1 MAKKSKHSEQG
12 GTGAILAL
20 QKAGITPVI
29 HTYEHDERAQAW
41 GLEAAQ
47 ALGLDPARVFKTL
60 LVSHE
65 KALAVVVIPVA
76 SRLDLKAIAK
86 QLGWK
91 KAQLADPTLA
101 QRTTGYVVGGIS
113 PLGQKKAL
121 PTLIDVSAAT
131 HETVFV
137 SGGRRGL
144 DLELDPQVLAQLTK
158 ANFAEV
164 AK

>member
-1 MAKKSKHSEQG
+1 MGPGS
-12 GTGAILAL
+12 
-20 QKAGITPVI
+20 
-29 HTYEHDERAQAW
+29 
-41 GLEAAQ
+41 AQ

-91 KAQLADPTLA
+91 KAQLADPDLA

-121 PTLIDVSAAT
+121 PTLIDTSAAT

-144 DLELDPQVLAQLTK
+144 DLELDPPGFSA
-158 ANFAEV
+158 AN
-164 AK
+164 KS

>member
-1 MAKKSKHSEQG
+1 MAKKSKHSET

-91 KAQLADPTLA
+91 KAQLADPDLA

-121 PTLIDVSAAT
+121 PTLIDTSAAT

-158 ANFAEV
+158 ASFAEV

>member
-1 MAKKSKHSEQG
+1 MAKKSKHSET

-65 KALAVVVIPVA
+65 KSLAVVVIPVA

-91 KAQLADPTLA
+91 KAQLADPALA

-121 PTLIDVSAAT
+121 PTLIDTSAAT

-158 ANFAEV
+158 ASFAEV

>member
-1 MAKKSKHSEQG
+1 MAKKSKRSEA

-91 KAQLADPTLA
+91 KAELADPALA

-113 PLGQKKAL
+113 PLGQKTPS
-121 PTLIDVSAAT
+121 PTLLDASAEQYQT
-131 HETVFV
+131 ILV
-137 SGGRRGL
+137 SGGKRGL
-144 DLELDPQVLAQLTK
+144 DIELSPADLLKLTGGSY
-158 ANFAEV
+158 APLRA
-164 AK
+164 

>member
-1 MAKKSKHSEQG
+1 MAKKSKRSEA

-65 KALAVVVIPVA
+65 KSLAVVVIPVA

-91 KAQLADPTLA
+91 KAELADPALA

-121 PTLIDVSAAT
+121 PTLIDASAAT

-158 ANFAEV
+158 ASFAEV

>member
-1 MAKKSKHSEQG
+1 MAKKSKHSEAG
-12 GTGAILAL
+12 PGAILAL

-91 KAQLADPTLA
+91 KAQLADPDLA

-121 PTLIDVSAAT
+121 PTLIDASAAT

-158 ANFAEV
+158 ASFAEV

>member
-1 MAKKSKHSEQG
+1 M
-12 GTGAILAL
+12 
-20 QKAGITPVI
+20 I

-91 KAQLADPTLA
+91 KAQLADPDLA

-121 PTLIDVSAAT
+121 PTLIDASAAT

-158 ANFAEV
+158 ASFAEV

>member
-1 MAKKSKHSEQG
+1 MAKKSKRSEA

-65 KALAVVVIPVA
+65 KSLAVVVIPVA

-91 KAQLADPTLA
+91 KAQLADPDLA

-121 PTLIDVSAAT
+121 PTLIDASAAT

-158 ANFAEV
+158 ASFAEV

>member
-1 MAKKSKHSEQG
+1 MAKKSKRSEA

-65 KALAVVVIPVA
+65 KALAVAVIPVA

-91 KAQLADPTLA
+91 KAQLADPDLA

-121 PTLIDVSAAT
+121 PTLIDASAAT

-144 DLELDPQVLAQLTK
+144 DLELDPKVLAQLTK
-158 ANFAEV
+158 ASFAEV

>member
-20 QKAGITPVI
+20 QEAGITPVI

-91 KAQLADPTLA
+91 KAQLADPALA

-121 PTLIDVSAAT
+121 PTLIDASAAT

-158 ANFAEV
+158 ASFAEV

>member
-1 MAKKSKHSEQG
+1 MAKKSKHSEA
-12 GTGAILAL
+12 GTSAILAL

-65 KALAVVVIPVA
+65 KALAVAVIPVA

-91 KAQLADPTLA
+91 KAQLADPDLA

-121 PTLIDVSAAT
+121 PTLIDASAAT

-158 ANFAEV
+158 ASFAEV

>member
-1 MAKKSKHSEQG
+1 MAKKSKHSET

-91 KAQLADPTLA
+91 KAQLADPDLA

-121 PTLIDVSAAT
+121 PTLIDTSAAT

-144 DLELDPQVLAQLTK
+144 DLELDPKVLAQLTK
-158 ANFAEV
+158 ASFAEV

>member
-1 MAKKSKHSEQG
+1 MAKKSKHSET

-91 KAQLADPTLA
+91 KAQLADPDLA

-121 PTLIDVSAAT
+121 PTLIDASAAT

-144 DLELDPQVLAQLTK
+144 DLELDPKVLAQLTK
-158 ANFAEV
+158 ASFAEV

>member
-1 MAKKSKHSEQG
+1 MAKKSKHSET

-29 HTYEHDERAQAW
+29 HTDEHDERAQAW

-91 KAQLADPTLA
+91 KAQLADPDLA

-121 PTLIDVSAAT
+121 PTLIDASAAT

-158 ANFAEV
+158 ASFAEV

>member
-1 MAKKSKHSEQG
+1 M
-12 GTGAILAL
+12 
-20 QKAGITPVI
+20 I

-91 KAQLADPTLA
+91 KAQLADPALA

-121 PTLIDVSAAT
+121 PTLIDTSAAT

-158 ANFAEV
+158 ASFAEV

>member
-1 MAKKSKHSEQG
+1 MAKKSKHSET

-91 KAQLADPTLA
+91 KAQLADPALA

-121 PTLIDVSAAT
+121 PTLIDASAAT

-144 DLELDPQVLAQLTK
+144 DLELDPKVLAQLTK
-158 ANFAEV
+158 ASFAEV

>member
-1 MAKKSKHSEQG
+1 MAKKSKRSET

-29 HTYEHDERAQAW
+29 HAYEHDERAQAW

-91 KAQLADPTLA
+91 KAQLADPDLA

-121 PTLIDVSAAT
+121 PTLIDASAAT

-158 ANFAEV
+158 ASFAEV

>member
-1 MAKKSKHSEQG
+1 MAKKSKHSET

-91 KAQLADPTLA
+91 KAQLADPALT

-121 PTLIDVSAAT
+121 PTLIDTSAAT

-158 ANFAEV
+158 ASFAEV

>member
-1 MAKKSKHSEQG
+1 MAKKSKHSET

-121 PTLIDVSAAT
+121 PTLIDASAAT

-158 ANFAEV
+158 ASFATV

>member
-1 MAKKSKHSEQG
+1 MAKKSKHSET

-121 PTLIDVSAAT
+121 PTLIDASAAT

-158 ANFAEV
+158 ASFAEV

>member
-76 SRLDLKAIAK
+76 SRLDLKAPNS
-86 QLGWK
+86 W
-91 KAQLADPTLA
+91 
-101 QRTTGYVVGGIS
+101 
-113 PLGQKKAL
+113 
-121 PTLIDVSAAT
+121 
-131 HETVFV
+131 
-137 SGGRRGL
+137 GGRKRSWL
-144 DLELDPQVLAQLTK
+144 IQTWPSAPPAMWWAAFRRWARKRLYLR
-158 ANFAEV
+158 
-164 AK
+164 

>member
-1 MAKKSKHSEQG
+1 MAKKSKHSET

-91 KAQLADPTLA
+91 KAELADPTLA

-121 PTLIDVSAAT
+121 PTLIDASAAT

-158 ANFAEV
+158 ASFAEV

>member
-12 GTGAILAL
+12 GTGASLAL

-91 KAQLADPTLA
+91 KAQLADPDLA

-121 PTLIDVSAAT
+121 PTLIDASAAT

-144 DLELDPQVLAQLTK
+144 DLELDPKVLAQLTK
-158 ANFAEV
+158 ASFAEV

>member
-1 MAKKSKHSEQG
+1 M
-12 GTGAILAL
+12 
-20 QKAGITPVI
+20 I

-91 KAQLADPTLA
+91 KAQLADPALA

-121 PTLIDVSAAT
+121 PTLIDTSAAT

-144 DLELDPQVLAQLTK
+144 DLELDPQVFSA
-158 ANFAEV
+158 AN
-164 AK
+164 KS

>member
-1 MAKKSKHSEQG
+1 MAKKSKHSEA

-20 QKAGITPVI
+20 QEAGITPVI
-29 HTYEHDERAQAW
+29 HAYEHDERAQAW

-91 KAQLADPTLA
+91 KAQLADPDLA

-121 PTLIDVSAAT
+121 PTLIDASAAT

-158 ANFAEV
+158 ASFAEV

>member
-1 MAKKSKHSEQG
+1 MAKKSKHSET

-91 KAQLADPTLA
+91 KAQLADPDLA

-121 PTLIDVSAAT
+121 PTLIDASAAT

-158 ANFAEV
+158 ASFAEV

>member
-1 MAKKSKHSEQG
+1 MAKKSKHSES

-91 KAQLADPTLA
+91 KAQLADPALA

-121 PTLIDVSAAT
+121 PTLIDASAAT

-158 ANFAEV
+158 ASFAEV

>member
-1 MAKKSKHSEQG
+1 MAKKSKHSET

-91 KAQLADPTLA
+91 KAELADPALA

-121 PTLIDVSAAT
+121 PTLIDASAAK

-144 DLELDPQVLAQLTK
+144 DLELDPQILAQLTK
-158 ANFAEV
+158 ASFAEV

>member
-1 MAKKSKHSEQG
+1 MAKKSKHSET

-86 QLGWK
+86 QLRWK
-91 KAQLADPTLA
+91 KAQLADPALA

-121 PTLIDVSAAT
+121 PTLIDTSAAT

-158 ANFAEV
+158 ASFAEV

>member
-1 MAKKSKHSEQG
+1 MG
-12 GTGAILAL
+12 
-20 QKAGITPVI
+20 
-29 HTYEHDERAQAW
+29 
-41 GLEAAQ
+41 AAQ

-91 KAQLADPTLA
+91 KAQLADPALA

-121 PTLIDVSAAT
+121 PTLIDASAAT

-158 ANFAEV
+158 ASFAEV

>member
-1 MAKKSKHSEQG
+1 MAKKSKHSET

-101 QRTTGYVVGGIS
+101 QRTTGYVVGGIP

-121 PTLIDVSAAT
+121 PTLIDASAAT

-144 DLELDPQVLAQLTK
+144 DLELDPKVLAQLTK
-158 ANFAEV
+158 ASFAEV

>member
-1 MAKKSKHSEQG
+1 MAKKSKHSET

-60 LVSHE
+60 LVSNE
-65 KALAVVVIPVA
+65 KALAVAVIPVA

-91 KAQLADPTLA
+91 KAQLADPALA

-121 PTLIDVSAAT
+121 PTLIDASAAT

-158 ANFAEV
+158 ASFAEV

>member
-1 MAKKSKHSEQG
+1 MAKKSKHSET

-91 KAQLADPTLA
+91 KAELADPALA

-121 PTLIDVSAAT
+121 PTLIDASAAT

-158 ANFAEV
+158 ASFTEV

>member
-1 MAKKSKHSEQG
+1 MAKKSKHSET

-65 KALAVVVIPVA
+65 KALAVAVIPVA

-91 KAQLADPTLA
+91 KAQLADPALA

-121 PTLIDVSAAT
+121 PTLIDASAAT

-158 ANFAEV
+158 ASFAEV

>member
-1 MAKKSKHSEQG
+1 MAKKSKRSES

-91 KAQLADPTLA
+91 KAQLADPDLA

-121 PTLIDVSAAT
+121 PTLIDASAAT

-158 ANFAEV
+158 ASFAEV

>member
-1 MAKKSKHSEQG
+1 MAKKSKHSET

-91 KAQLADPTLA
+91 KAQLADPALA

-121 PTLIDVSAAT
+121 PTLIDASAAT

-158 ANFAEV
+158 ASFTEV

>member
-1 MAKKSKHSEQG
+1 MAKKSKHSET

-76 SRLDLKAIAK
+76 SRLDPKAIAK

-91 KAQLADPTLA
+91 TAQLADPTLA

-113 PLGQKKAL
+113 RLGQKKAL
-121 PTLIDVSAAT
+121 PTLIDASAAT

-144 DLELDPQVLAQLTK
+144 DLELDPKVLAQLTK
-158 ANFAEV
+158 ASFAEV